1 MMQGY
6 QSGEQ
11 NFPVDALKLQ
21 ARLEETGHT
30 GRRIP

>member
-6 QSGEQ
+6 QLGEQ
-11 NFPVDALKLQ
+11 NFAADALKLQ

-30 GRRIP
+30 GRGIP